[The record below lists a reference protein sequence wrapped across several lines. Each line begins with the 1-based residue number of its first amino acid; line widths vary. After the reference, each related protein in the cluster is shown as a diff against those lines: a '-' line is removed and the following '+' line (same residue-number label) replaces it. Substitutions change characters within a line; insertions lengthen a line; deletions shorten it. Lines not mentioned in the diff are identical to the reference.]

1 MKSSRTISGNKLL
14 TISPV
19 LLVVKSRTTSL
30 LTTDVKTRTLIGVR
44 REIIKEAMKSIN
56 IAPKVVARRS
66 NAMGGDILLTTVE

>member
-66 NAMGGDILLTTVE
+66 NAMGGTSC